1 METGNLVKWLVEEGQ
16 KVNSGDLIAEIETDK
31 ATMELEAP
39 DDGTIN
45 QLVVSEG
52 TENIKVNSLIAILDV
67 EGEDLENDVTP
78 SDEIVTK
85 EQPKKEVDS
94 SISMNSI
101 INSSEE
107 NNSNWTEVEIT
118 MREAL
123 NQAIVEEMNR
133 DKDVFLLGE
142 EVAEYNGAYKVTQGL
157 LDKFGKKRVLDT
169 PISEHGFTGL
179 AIGAA
184 MAGLKPI

>member
-1 METGNLVKWLVEEGQ
+1 
-16 KVNSGDLIAEIETDK
+16 
-31 ATMELEAP
+31 
-39 DDGTIN
+39 
-45 QLVVSEG
+45 
-52 TENIKVNSLIAILDV
+52 
-67 EGEDLENDVTP
+67 
-78 SDEIVTK
+78 
-85 EQPKKEVDS
+85 
-94 SISMNSI
+94 MNSI

-123 NQAIVEEMNR
+123 NQAIEEEMNR

-169 PISEHGFTGL
+169 AHL
-179 AIGAA
+179 
-184 MAGLKPI
+184 